1 MKPLLILCSFLTLHT
16 AVRSQEFYP
25 LKITPFLQKFL
36 SQPGYAYPLSG
47 GRYSFLELRPW
58 LDDFKVGGQ
67 QLIRTDSSLY
77 VFVQSTG
84 RVYKAVSRDS
94 QFIRFQRIDSTL
106 ALFYNIGSYQFSDGE
121 DIYSYGGYGFWKTN
135 GLLRKFNFKHGEWD
149 VVPLDREIVAQ
160 YNPSNLIWYDAI
172 KRQLH
177 VPFQQFVNDGVKH
190 IRHKVGQFD
199 GKSWVLDLP
208 SRKWVQSGTVNPA
221 LPDAAERAN
230 AEVHFQT
237 PNGLV
242 IESLFQLIRLDYR
255 NNVFSQTGIH
265 PVTQTLNRNTNLF
278 DLEYQIGETVYYM
291 NTETGKEDSVYMGG
305 LPVME
310 SAELVESFNA
320 IPFVATGLL
329 AIVAGGLFIVRSR
342 KRRNADERKTD
353 SIDKIVDSSATKSD
367 LEPDQDEIAEMDEE
381 DPILIQA
388 AETIPVQLPEVSTA
402 SPFNATEKEV
412 ILLCL
417 QRSEAG
423 GHVDLEEINH
433 VLGIKNKSK
442 GLQKKVRS
450 EVFNSINN
458 KFRALSNANSGLIE
472 SVRNKN
478 DKRYFDYFIEAVHF
492 SAVKQLLEPGVNG

>member
-1 MKPLLILCSFLTLHT
+1 
-16 AVRSQEFYP
+16 
-25 LKITPFLQKFL
+25 
-36 SQPGYAYPLSG
+36 
-47 GRYSFLELRPW
+47 
-58 LDDFKVGGQ
+58 
-67 QLIRTDSSLY
+67 
-77 VFVQSTG
+77 
-84 RVYKAVSRDS
+84 
-94 QFIRFQRIDSTL
+94 
-106 ALFYNIGSYQFSDGE
+106 
-121 DIYSYGGYGFWKTN
+121 
-135 GLLRKFNFKHGEWD
+135 
-149 VVPLDREIVAQ
+149 VPLDREIVAQ
-160 YNPSNLIWYDAI
+160 YNPSNLIWYDAL

-177 VPFQQFVNDGVKH
+177 VPFQQFVNDGVKQ

-291 NTETGKEDSVYMGG
+291 NTETGKEDSVYLGA

-310 SAELVESFNA
+310 SADLVESSNT

-329 AIVAGGLFIVRSR
+329 AIAAGGLLIVRSR
-342 KRRNADERKTD
+342 N
-353 SIDKIVDSSATKSD
+353 KIVDSSATISD
-367 LEPDQDEIAEMDEE
+367 LEPDQDEIAEMDQE
-381 DPILIQA
+381 DLVLIQS
-388 AETIPVQLPEVSTA
+388 AETTPVQLHEVSTA

-417 QRSEAG
+417 HRSEAG
-423 GHVDLEEINH
+423 GHVNLEEINH

-458 KFRALSNANSGLIE
+458 KFRALSNTNSGLIE

-478 DKRYFDYFIEAVHF
+478 DKRYFDYFIEAGHF
-492 SAVKQLLEPGVNG
+492 TVVRQVLNF

>member
-1 MKPLLILCSFLTLHT
+1 
-16 AVRSQEFYP
+16 
-25 LKITPFLQKFL
+25 LKITPFLQKYL
-36 SQPGYAYPLSG
+36 NQPGHAYPLSG

-58 LDDFKVGGQ
+58 SDDFKVGGQ
-67 QLIRTDSSLY
+67 QLIRTDSNLY
-77 VFVQSTG
+77 VFVQSTS
-84 RVYKAVSRDS
+84 RMYKAISRDS

-106 ALFYNIGSYQFSDGE
+106 GLFYNIGSYQFSDGE
-121 DIYSYGGYGFWKTN
+121 DVYSYGGYGFWKTN
-135 GLLRKFNFKHGEWD
+135 GLLRKFNFRQGEWD

-160 YNPSNLIWYDAI
+160 FNPSNLIWYDATN
-172 KRQLH
+172 RQLH
-177 VPFQQFVNDGVKH
+177 VPFQQFVNDGVRQ
-190 IRHKVGQFD
+190 IRHKVGQVD

-208 SRKWVQSGTVNPA
+208 SRKWVQIGTVNPA
-221 LPDAAERAN
+221 LPVAAERAN

-242 IESLFQLIRLDYR
+242 IENLFQLIRLDYR

-265 PVTQTLNRNTNLF
+265 PVTQTLNRNTYLF
-278 DLEYQIGETVYYM
+278 DLEYQIGDTVYYM
-291 NTETGKEDSVYMGG
+291 NSETGKEDSVYIGG

-310 SAELVESFNA
+310 TADLVESSNT

-329 AIVAGGLFIVRSR
+329 AIVAGGLFVLRR
-342 KRRNADERKTD
+342 KNGRK
-353 SIDKIVDSSATKSD
+353 SGQVIPPVEVSEPLSPEEP
-367 LEPDQDEIAEMDEE
+367 EPDEIVAKATQN
-381 DPILIQA
+381 PVLLQPV
-388 AETIPVQLPEVSTA
+388 ETSPVQSPVASNA

-417 QRSEAG
+417 LRSEAG
-423 GHVDLEEINH
+423 GHVELEEINH

-458 KFRALSNANSGLIE
+458 KFRALSNTSSGLIE

-478 DKRYFDYFIEAVHF
+478 DKRYFDYFIEASNF
-492 SAVKQLLEPGVNG
+492 TAVRQLLDSEMNG

>member
-16 AVRSQEFYP
+16 AVRCQELYP
-25 LKITPFLQKFL
+25 LKITPFLNKFL

-58 LDDFKVGGQ
+58 SDDFKVGGQ
-67 QLIRTDSSLY
+67 QLIRTDSNLY
-77 VFVQSTG
+77 VFVQSTS

-94 QFIRFQRIDSTL
+94 QFISFQRIDSTL
-106 ALFYNIGSYQFSDGE
+106 ALLYNIGSYQFSDGE

-160 YNPSNLIWYDAI
+160 FNPSNLIWYDATN
-172 KRQLH
+172 RQLH

-291 NTETGKEDSVYMGG
+291 NTETGKEDSVYLGA

-310 SAELVESFNA
+310 SADLVESSNT

-329 AIVAGGLFIVRSR
+329 AIAAGGLLFVRRRIAR
-342 KRRNADERKTD
+342 K
-353 SIDKIVDSSATKSD
+353 SVQVISPVDVSEPLSPKEP
-367 LEPDQDEIAEMDEE
+367 EPDAVVLKTEE
-381 DPILIQA
+381 EPALLQPVESIRVQSPA
-388 AETIPVQLPEVSTA
+388 ASTA
-402 SPFNATEKEV
+402 SPFNATEKEA

-417 QRSEAG
+417 LRSEAG

-478 DKRYFDYFIEAVHF
+478 DKRYFDYFIEPEHF
-492 SAVKQLLEPGVNG
+492 NTVRQLLHSEMNG

>member
-16 AVRSQEFYP
+16 AVRCQELYP
-25 LKITPFLQKFL
+25 LKITPFLNKFL
-36 SQPGYAYPLSG
+36 SQPGHAYPLSG
-47 GRYSFLELRPW
+47 GRYSFLDLRPW
-58 LDDFKVGGQ
+58 SDDFKVGGQ
-67 QLIRTDSSLY
+67 QLIRTDSNLY
-77 VFVQSTG
+77 VFVQSTS
-84 RVYKAVSRDS
+84 RMYKAVSRDS

-310 SAELVESFNA
+310 SADLVESSNT

-329 AIVAGGLFIVRSR
+329 AIAASGLLFVRRRIGR
-342 KRRNADERKTD
+342 K
-353 SIDKIVDSSATKSD
+353 SVQVIPPVDVSEPLSPEEP
-367 LEPDQDEIAEMDEE
+367 EPDAVVLKTEE
-381 DPILIQA
+381 EPALLQPVESIRVQSPA
-388 AETIPVQLPEVSTA
+388 ASTA

-417 QRSEAG
+417 LRSEAG

-492 SAVKQLLEPGVNG
+492 SAVKQLLNS

>member
-1 MKPLLILCSFLTLHT
+1 MKPLLILCSFLILHSK
-16 AVRSQEFYP
+16 VRSQELYP
-25 LKITPFLQKFL
+25 LKITPFLNKFL

-67 QLIRTDSSLY
+67 QLIRTDSNLY

-94 QFIRFQRIDSTL
+94 QFISFQRIDSTL

-160 YNPSNLIWYDAI
+160 YNPSNLIWYDAL

-177 VPFQQFVNDGVKH
+177 VPFQQFVNDGVKQ

-199 GKSWVLDLP
+199 RKSWVLDLP

-230 AEVHFQT
+230 SEVHYETQ
-237 PNGLV
+237 NGLV
-242 IESLFQLIRLDYR
+242 IENLFQLIRLDYR
-255 NNVFSQTGIH
+255 NNIFSQTGIH
-265 PVTQTLNRNTNLF
+265 PITQTLNRHNPLY
-278 DLEYQIGETVYYM
+278 DLEYLLGDTVYYM
-291 NTETGKEDSVYMGG
+291 NSETGKEDLVYIGG

-310 SAELVESFNA
+310 SADLVESSNT

-329 AIVAGGLFIVRSR
+329 AIAAGGLLIVRSR

-353 SIDKIVDSSATKSD
+353 SIDKIVDSSATISD
-367 LEPDQDEIAEMDEE
+367 VEPDQDEIAEIDEE
-381 DPILIQA
+381 DLVLKQS
-388 AETIPVQLPEVSTA
+388 AETTPVQLPEVSTA
-402 SPFNATEKEV
+402 SRFNATEKEV

-458 KFRALSNANSGLIE
+458 KFRAFSNTSSGLIE

-478 DKRYFDYFIEAVHF
+478 DKRYFDYFIEVSNFNAVR
-492 SAVKQLLEPGVNG
+492 QLLDSEMNG